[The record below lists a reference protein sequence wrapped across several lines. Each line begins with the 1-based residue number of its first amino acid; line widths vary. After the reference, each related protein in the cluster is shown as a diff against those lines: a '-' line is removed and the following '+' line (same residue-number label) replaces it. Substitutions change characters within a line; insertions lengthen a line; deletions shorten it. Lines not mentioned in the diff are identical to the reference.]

1 MRPSPGTWPN
11 KSSPVRNNSEVNM
24 LNDELKNLVN
34 QIGAIVVVENSQ
46 PKFIVVSYER
56 FRDLFIHK
64 NVDKNENPSN
74 DINEEIIER
83 LNDEISALKAE
94 VAEKEKELTE

>member
-1 MRPSPGTWPN
+1 
-11 KSSPVRNNSEVNM
+11 M

-34 QIGAIVVVENSQ
+34 HVGAIVVVENSQ
-46 PKFIVVSYER
+46 PKFIVVLYER
-56 FRDLFIHK
+56 FKDLLIHK
-64 NVDKNENPSN
+64 NVDNNENFSN

-94 VAEKEKELTE
+94 VAEKEKELTDNL

>member
-1 MRPSPGTWPN
+1 
-11 KSSPVRNNSEVNM
+11 M

-56 FRDLFIHK
+56 FKDLLIHK
-64 NVDKNENPSN
+64 NIDNNENPGN
-74 DINEEIIER
+74 DVNEEIIER